1 MWVPPKATTG
11 RTPAEVSQ
19 GPQSNITAP
28 ARTRKVKWVAAAHQA
43 HDHVGE
49 AADELPRLSRGLVRN
64 EVAQILQCAGPV
76 VVTMMIGVQETT

>member
-19 GPQSNITAP
+19 GTIKHHCAT
-28 ARTRKVKWVAAAHQA
+28 RTHKVKWGRGTSGSRSRGRGSRRA
-43 HDHVGE
+43 
-49 AADELPRLSRGLVRN
+49 PRLSRGLVRN
-64 EVAQILQCAGPV
+64 EVAQILQCAGEY